1 MYTYRYLVN
10 PNGDIDERNIE
21 LPPHIGTWQNG
32 IGSNGIVL
40 VTAGANIDDGV
51 EAVRRMYPEI
61 EVYEQLN
68 DAKAA
73 AINYLE
79 ERIVLQPVHL
89 GTGPE
94 GRRRRQALENLA
106 ADAGHFWGGKPS
118 IGRWLVALADE
129 HAEEEEMTDNAWINR
144 VGVLRQM
151 VADVTT
157 APESQADVEWYIS
170 EFGVTEPDEVEFLQ
184 HEFARQYGIEG

>member
-1 MYTYRYLVN
+1 
-10 PNGDIDERNIE
+10 
-21 LPPHIGTWQNG
+21 
-32 IGSNGIVL
+32 
-40 VTAGANIDDGV
+40 
-51 EAVRRMYPEI
+51 MYPEI